1 MLLPELLR
9 RSARAFPDKSAVTF
23 PDGTRLTFGELDR
36 QSDRVAAR
44 LAQLGI
50 GPKDRVG
57 IISENDPAA
66 LVFWWGVMKSGAESV
81 DVPAQ
86 AGQVTLEG
94 VVEEA
99 KPKALCVQGR
109 LLGKI
114 LSAGKPAVFPH
125 LMLGGEDARAD
136 AERAGL
142 TFYAL
147 DEVVADA
154 SAPVPALNVA
164 EDDVAMIVYTSGT
177 TGRPKGVMLS
187 HRNLYSNISA
197 ANELVGLTDA
207 DSILL
212 VVPFYFIHG
221 RMQLLTHAMI
231 SGTVHVSGGFQF
243 PSSVLDEL
251 LKHQV
256 SGFSGVPY
264 HFLTLMERTKLK
276 STPLPS
282 LKYVLV
288 TGGALAPSSL
298 QELHAMIPTVGIH
311 TAYGQTEASPRIT
324 WLGPKVMFTKL
335 GSAGVPLPGVTVE
348 TVDARGEPV
357 PNGEIGEVM
366 ARGPNIMTGYVS
378 GDERTSGR
386 IDARGRLCTGDL
398 GRFDADGYLYL
409 VGRSSDMI
417 KTAGERVFP
426 KEVEDVI
433 AAHPAVAENAVI
445 GVKDPLLGEKIV
457 ALVVLREGSEL
468 SLKSLREHCVASM
481 AFVRAPRELKVVA
494 AFPKTA
500 SGKINKSELP
510 ALAAATPS
518 TPR

>member
-1 MLLPELLR
+1 VLLPDLLR
-9 RSARAFPDKSAVTF
+9 ASARKFPTKTAVSF
-23 PDGTRLTFGELDR
+23 PDGTRLSFGELDHH
-36 QSDRVAAR
+36 SDRVAAR
-44 LAQLGI
+44 LASLGI

-57 IISENDPAA
+57 IISENDAHA
-66 LVFWWGVMKSGAESV
+66 LMCWWGIMKTGAESV

-86 AGQVTLEG
+86 AGQATIEG

-99 KPKALCVQGR
+99 RPKALCVQGR
-109 LLGKI
+109 LLGK
-114 LSAGKPAVFPH
+114 LVSGGKPAVFPQH
-125 LMLGGEDARAD
+125 LVGAADARAD
-136 AERAGL
+136 AEKAGL
-142 TFYAL
+142 TFHAL
-147 DEVVADA
+147 EDILADTTT
-154 SAPVPALNVA
+154 PVPALAVH

-187 HRNLYSNISA
+187 HKNLNSNISA

-243 PSSVLDEL
+243 PTTVLDEL
-251 LKHQV
+251 LRHQV

-276 STPLPS
+276 STPLPH
-282 LKYVLV
+282 LKYLLV
-288 TGGALAPSSL
+288 TGGALAPTSV
-298 QELHAMIPTVGIH
+298 QELQAMVPTVGIH

-324 WLGPKVMFTKL
+324 WLGPKDMFRKL
-335 GSAGVPLPGVTVE
+335 GSAGIPLPGVTVE
-348 TVDARGEPV
+348 TVDGRGEPV
-357 PNGEIGEVM
+357 AKGEIGEVM
-366 ARGPNIMTGYVS
+366 ASGPNIMTGYVS

-398 GRFDADGYLYL
+398 GRFDDEGYLYL

-445 GVKDPLLGEKIV
+445 GVKDALLGEKIV
-457 ALVVLREGSEL
+457 ALVVLRPEATL
-468 SLKSLREHCVASM
+468 TLKLLREHCVLSM
-481 AFVRAPRELKVVA
+481 PFVRAPRELRIVP

-500 SGKINKSELP
+500 SGKINRSELM
-510 ALAAATPS
+510 ALAAATAASP
-518 TPR
+518 

>member
-9 RSARAFPDKSAVTF
+9 RSARNFPDKAAVSF
-23 PDGTRLTFGELDR
+23 PDGVRLSFGELDR

-50 GPKDRVG
+50 GRGDRVG
-57 IISENDPAA
+57 LISENDPAS
-66 LVFWWGVMKSGAESV
+66 LVVWWGVMKTGAESV
-81 DVPAQ
+81 DMPAQ
-86 AGQVTLEG
+86 SGQAVLEG
-94 VVEEA
+94 VAEEA
-99 KPKALCVQGR
+99 RPKALFAQTR
-109 LLGKI
+109 LLPKLLAG
-114 LSAGKPAVFPH
+114 GKPAAFPP
-125 LMLGGEDARAD
+125 LMLGTADGRAD
-136 AERAGL
+136 AEGAGL
-142 TFYAL
+142 TFLAL
-147 DEVVADA
+147 EDLVADG
-154 SAPVPALNVA
+154 SAPVPALHGDPDA
-164 EDDVAMIVYTSGT
+164 VAMIVYTSGT

-197 ANELVGLTDA
+197 ANELVGLTDR

-221 RMQLLTHAMI
+221 RMQLLTHMMI
-231 SGTVHVSGGFQF
+231 SGTVFVSGGFQF
-243 PSSVLDEL
+243 PTSVLDEL

-276 STPLPS
+276 STPLPN

-288 TGGALAPSSL
+288 TGGALAPTSL
-298 QELHAMIPTVGIH
+298 QELQRMIPTAGIH

-324 WLGPKVMFTKL
+324 WLGPQVMFTKL

-348 TVDARGEPV
+348 IVDGRGDPL
-357 PNGEIGEVM
+357 PRGEIGEVM
-366 ARGPNIMTGYVS
+366 ASGPNIMTGYVS

-386 IDARGRLCTGDL
+386 IDERGRLCTGDL
-398 GRFDADGYLYL
+398 GRFDEDGYLYL

-433 AAHPAVAENAVI
+433 AAHPSIAECAVI

-457 ALVVLREGSEL
+457 ALVVLKPDTEL
-468 SLKSLREHCVASM
+468 TLKVLREHCVLSM
-481 AFVRAPRELKVVA
+481 PFVRAPRELKVVPH
-494 AFPKTA
+494 FPKTA
-500 SGKINKSELP
+500 SGKINRSELA
-510 ALAAATPS
+510 ALAAATAPS
-518 TPR
+518 K